1 MQNIDSLAH
10 WSYCNLVL
18 RQQYDASD
26 ASLYILDTN
35 ISQLV
40 SLMQNSM

>member
-1 MQNIDSLAH
+1 MQNIDGLAH
-10 WSYCNLVL
+10 WSYCSLAL
-18 RQQYDASD
+18 SQQYDASD
-26 ASLYILDTN
+26 ASLCILDTN